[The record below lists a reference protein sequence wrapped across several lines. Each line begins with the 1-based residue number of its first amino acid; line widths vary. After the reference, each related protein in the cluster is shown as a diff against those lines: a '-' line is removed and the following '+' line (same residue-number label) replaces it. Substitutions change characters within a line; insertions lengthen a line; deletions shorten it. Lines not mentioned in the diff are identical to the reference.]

1 MSFGRL
7 FRQSRIPAMHSAEP
21 VSLHTP
27 SSQLVGSVR
36 GKGKK
41 LEYGLKHSRN
51 PKQPKMV
58 SVAGLDWFGLGTDY
72 RPQDMGFARAQEQ
85 FSHAGIA
92 LEGPP
97 LLQHASRSNLSHDF
111 IKWCNDKG
119 VKRSALDGE
128 YLIQLA
134 KEYSATQKCGPWD
147 SICAKPLAGP
157 SYFPRG
163 SLYTSRNGVMANPML
178 PARIVDDQRTKA
190 ACIGVVATCEVNDSS
205 IGHHRDKIVMME
217 VKGAKMDNDKLVMK
231 LQSTTKKSAARV
243 WKDYT
248 GSQKLQRMHADS
260 NGHSQHK
267 KYEKLFDLLQ

>member
-7 FRQSRIPAMHSAEP
+7 FRQSRIPALRTAPASVNA
-21 VSLHTP
+21 P
-27 SSQLVGSVR
+27 SKPLVGSVQ
-36 GKGKK
+36 GKGKT
-41 LEYGLKHSRN
+41 LEYGLKHSHN
-51 PKQPKMV
+51 PRQPKLV
-58 SVAGLDWFGLGTDY
+58 SVASLDWFGLGTDY
-72 RPQDMGFARAQEQ
+72 RTQDMGFARAQEQ
-85 FSHAGIA
+85 FSSSGIA
-92 LEGPP
+92 LDGPP
-97 LLQHASRSNLSHDF
+97 LLQHASRSNLSYDF
-111 IKWCNDKG
+111 VKWCSDRG

-128 YLIQLA
+128 YLVQLA
-134 KEYSATQKCGPWD
+134 KEYASTQKCGPWD
-147 SICAKPLAGP
+147 TISTKPIAGP

-163 SLYTSRNGVMANPML
+163 SLHTSRNGVMANPML

-190 ACIGVVATCEVNDSS
+190 ACIGVVASCEVNDSS

-231 LQSTTKKSAARV
+231 LQTAKKASASV

>member
-1 MSFGRL
+1 M
-7 FRQSRIPAMHSAEP
+7 
-21 VSLHTP
+21 
-27 SSQLVGSVR
+27 R

-58 SVAGLDWFGLGTDY
+58 SVAGQDWLGLGTDY

-85 FSHAGIA
+85 FSTAGIA

-97 LLQHASRSNLSHDF
+97 LIQTASQSNLSYAF
-111 IKWCNDKG
+111 IKWCNDRG

-134 KEYSATQKCGPWD
+134 KEYAATQKFGPWD
-147 SICAKPLAGP
+147 SISTKPVAGP
-157 SYFPRG
+157 SYFPKG
-163 SLYTSRNGVMANPML
+163 SLHTSRNGVMANPML

-205 IGHHRDKIVMME
+205 IKHHRDKIVMME
-217 VKGAKMDNDKLVMK
+217 VQGAKLDNDKLIMK
-231 LQSTTKKSAARV
+231 LQSTTKKASANV

-260 NGHSQHK
+260 NKHSQHR